1 MTQSYAT
8 DNAPMELAS
17 TLVERTS
24 CNVFLTGRAG
34 TGKTTFLR
42 RLASSTSKRIV
53 VLASTG
59 IAAVN
64 AGGVTIHSF
73 FQLPLSPFLPGHT
86 ATASG
91 PRRYDRF
98 SREKMR
104 VIKTMDLLVID
115 EVSMVRADLLDAVD
129 AVLRRHRNPSL
140 PFGGVQLLLI
150 GDLMQLAPVVK
161 QPEWELLSEYY
172 PTPYFFSSTAL
183 NQAGFRVV
191 ELTRCY
197 RQTDRAF
204 LDLLNSVRE
213 NRADASTLRTL
224 NSRYIAGFNP
234 PDSEGYIR
242 LTTHNESARL
252 INEQRLAALPGRAV
266 KLDAKIEG
274 EFAEYSYPADPCL
287 ELKPG
292 ARVMFLRNDP
302 EHRYFNGTMGTVEAI
317 RPDTVTVRT
326 LGDNPALIALE
337 RAVWEN
343 NRYTV
348 NAQTAEI
355 TTEVQGRFTQFPLRT
370 AWAITVHK
378 SQGLTFDR
386 AIINVA
392 RSFAHGQA
400 YVALSRCR
408 SLEGLVLDAP
418 LRPEAIISDPDVV
431 GFASANEPIAP
442 GDPCVSTMEREFAAH
457 CFTSMFDMAP
467 LRRSFD
473 ALRRVLDEFLSTTY
487 PEICRQYGAAD
498 ATLSDKIESVAD
510 RFVASYLPYF
520 NGGESPAVVARISDA
535 ARYFAREL
543 EPFVHLLE
551 VTPTK
556 ADNKVVSQR
565 LAERR
570 SELADALIMRHRIM
584 ETFADAPFSPAAY
597 LDAKARASL
606 QPVATPPK
614 PVKASAVKT
623 VSSDITDPDLFNAL
637 TSWRTAKANS
647 ERKPA
652 YMIASTRTLIEI
664 SREHPTN
671 LRSLGRIHGIGRAKI
686 ALYGAEILDIV
697 RSHS

>member
-1 MTQSYAT
+1 MQQTHAT

-17 TLVERTS
+17 TLIERTS

-183 NQAGFRVV
+183 NKAGFRVV

-197 RQTDRAF
+197 RQTDREF
-204 LDLLNSVRE
+204 LSLLNSVRE
-213 NRADASTLRTL
+213 NKADASTLRTL
-224 NSRYIAGFNP
+224 NARYIAGFNP

-242 LTTHNESARL
+242 LTTHNESARA
-252 INEQRLAALPGRAV
+252 INEQRLAALSGAAV
-266 KLDAKIEG
+266 RLNAVIEG
-274 EFAEYSYPADPCL
+274 EFADYAYPADPCL
-287 ELKPG
+287 VLKPG

-302 EHRYFNGTMGTVEAI
+302 DHRYFNGTMGTVEALN
-317 RPDTVTVRT
+317 PDRVTVRT
-326 LGDNPALIALE
+326 LGDKPLLIELE

-348 NAQTAEI
+348 NEQTAEI

-418 LRPEAIISDPDVV
+418 LRPEAIISDPHVV
-431 GFASANEPIAP
+431 GFATDNEPLAP
-442 GDPCVSTMEREFAAH
+442 GDPCVSTMESEFTAH

-467 LRRSFD
+467 LRRAFD

-487 PEICRQYGAAD
+487 PDVCRQYANAD
-498 ATLSDKIESVAD
+498 AILSDRIESVAS
-510 RFVASYLPYF
+510 RFTSSYFPYV
-520 NGGESPAVVARISDA
+520 NGDESSAILARISDA

-543 EPFVHLLE
+543 EPFVRLIE
-551 VTPTK
+551 ITPSK
-556 ADNKVVSQR
+556 ADNKAVTQR
-565 LAERR
+565 LSERR
-570 SELADALIMRHRIM
+570 AEFSDAINIRLHVMDTFST
-584 ETFADAPFSPAAY
+584 ETFSTARY
-597 LDAKARASL
+597 LDAKARAAL
-606 QPVATPPK
+606 LPAAPAPK
-614 PVKASAVKT
+614 SSKAQQRKCA
-623 VSSDITDPDLFNAL
+623 SSDITDPELFDAL
-637 TSWRTAKANS
+637 TAWRTAKANANH
-647 ERKPA
+647 KPA
-652 YMIASTRTLIEI
+652 YIIASTRTLIEI
-664 SREHPTN
+664 AREHPTD
-671 LRSLGRIHGIGRAKI
+671 LRSLARINGIGRAKL
-686 ALYGAEILDIV
+686 ALYGAEILQIV
-697 RSHS
+697 KSHL